1 MERLLNALDFLDQPR
16 DDVCKIARE
25 CSVIAIHGDDDFL
38 KRMVIDRLLEVL
50 ADGGEDEIAPYTRL
64 DGERCEWRDVADEL
78 STASLFGGDA
88 NIVLLESGD
97 KFVTQHR
104 ERLEDL
110 ATSTNLRGVL
120 LLAVK
125 ALARTTRLAKQVEK
139 SGLSIACKIPEM
151 GNNKPDTKRLAG
163 WVTTRAKEV
172 HEFSFAKGAAEELVE
187 LVGLQIGLI
196 EQQLAK
202 LALFAGRGGKVTT
215 QMVIDYVGGWKTK
228 TTWDMLDA
236 TNDGNAAE
244 ALAQLDHILQSG
256 DSPLALQ
263 GAFSWSLRRFAAATR
278 EVERMERE
286 GRRPNLNEALVRAGV
301 RNYPRELEKA
311 ASHLKQIGRAR
322 AGALFEQLLQAD
334 LQLKGS
340 HSSGDL
346 TRWVLERTILQ
357 LSREAAPARP
367 ARSGTIPTS
376 PTERKP

>member
-1 MERLLNALDFLDQPR
+1 MERLLNALDFLDQTQE
-16 DDVCKIARE
+16 DVRTLARE
-25 CSVIAIHGDDDFL
+25 CGVIAIHGDDDFL
-38 KRMVIDRLLEVL
+38 KRMVIDRLVKVIS
-50 ADGGEDEIAPYTRL
+50 DGDEDDVAPYTRL

-110 ATSTNLRGVL
+110 ATIANPRGVL
-120 LLAVK
+120 LLVVK
-125 ALARTTRLAKQVEK
+125 ALARTTRLAKQIEK
-139 SGLSIACKIPEM
+139 SGLSISCKIPEM
-151 GNNKPDTKRLAG
+151 GNNKPDTKRLVA
-163 WVTTRAKEV
+163 WVSTRAQEV
-172 HEFSFAKGAAEELVE
+172 HEFSFAKGAAEELVD
-187 LVGLQIGLI
+187 LVGLQVGLL

-215 QMVIDYVGGWKTK
+215 QMVVDYVGGWKTK

-236 TNDGNAAE
+236 TNDGKAAE
-244 ALAQLDHILQSG
+244 ALAQLDHLLQSG
-256 DSPLALQ
+256 DAPLALQ

-311 ASHLKQIGRAR
+311 ASQLKQIGRAR

-334 LQLKGS
+334 MQLKGS
-340 HSSGDL
+340 HSAGDL

-357 LSREAAPARP
+357 LSRDAAPSRSDRP
-367 ARSGTIPTS
+367 GGTAAAHA
-376 PTERKP
+376 ERKP